1 MSTATAEE
9 PVAQAVPAQAPAAA
23 AAKPLDA
30 SADVA
35 GAAAPYERLGGEQ
48 LIAHW
53 GRLVA
58 RTSALLLTS
67 QPESFV
73 ASLTELDDDLLTLI
87 KHDIDRT
94 LVVGMHAAGTTGA
107 DYCAAHSL
115 CVALGSHLAGRVLG
129 TLEDGPLRQLRLA
142 ALTMNIGMAQLQDQL
157 ALQDGPLA
165 PEQKVEVDAHAS
177 AGAERLQALGVND
190 ADWLE
195 AVRQHHDVAAGAPE
209 GRAMAEQIAR
219 LIQRLDQLIAAQSLR
234 AHQDAQ
240 GPSAA
245 ARQIYKDEND
255 QPDTFGAAAIK
266 ALGIYPPGTV
276 VRLANAELAVVLRRG
291 LKANQPLVAAV
302 AQDGNLRRTKKPQLR
317 DTSQAGFAVTGC
329 LTHGELNMRLE
340 LAVLLNMT
348 A

>member
-1 MSTATAEE
+1 MSTATAEQ
-9 PVAQAVPAQAPAAA
+9 PVTQVAPAQAPAGDAA
-23 AAKPLDA
+23 
-30 SADVA
+30 
-35 GAAAPYERLGGEQ
+35 AAAPYERLCGED

-58 RTSALLLTS
+58 RASALLQTPE
-67 QPESFV
+67 PESFV
-73 ASLTELDDDLLTLI
+73 ASLTALDDDLLALI

-115 CVALGSHLAGRVLG
+115 CVALGSHLAGRVLD
-129 TLEDGPLRQLRLA
+129 TMEDEPMRQLRLA
-142 ALTMNIGMAQLQDQL
+142 ALTMNIGMARLQDQL

-165 PEQKVEVDAHAS
+165 PEQKAEVDAHAS

-195 AVRQHHDVAAGAPE
+195 AVRQHHAVAAGAPP
-209 GRAMAEQIAR
+209 GRAMAEQMAR
-219 LIQRLDQLIAAQSLR
+219 LIQRLDHLIAAQSLR
-234 AHQDAQ
+234 AHQQALA
-240 GPSAA
+240 SAVA

-255 QPDTFGAAAIK
+255 QPDAFGAAAIK
-266 ALGIYPPGTV
+266 ALGIYPPGTL

-302 AQDGNLRRTKKPQLR
+302 AHDGDVRRTKKPQLR
-317 DTSQAGFAVTGC
+317 DTSQADFAVTGA
-329 LTHGELNMRLE
+329 LTHAELNMRLD
-340 LAVLLNMT
+340 LAVLLDLT

>member
-1 MSTATAEE
+1 MTTATAEQ
-9 PVAQAVPAQAPAAA
+9 PVAQAAPAQAPAAGTA
-23 AAKPLDA
+23 
-30 SADVA
+30 
-35 GAAAPYERLGGEQ
+35 AAAPYERLRGED

-58 RTSALLLTS
+58 RTSTLLQTPD
-67 QPESFV
+67 PESFV
-73 ASLTELDDDLLTLI
+73 ASLAALDEDLLTLI

-129 TLEDGPLRQLRLA
+129 TMDNEQMRQLRLA
-142 ALTMNIGMAQLQDQL
+142 ALTMNIGMARLQDQL
-157 ALQDGPLA
+157 ALQDVALA
-165 PEQKVEVDAHAS
+165 PEQKAAVDAHAS

-195 AVRQHHDVAAGAPE
+195 AVRQHHAVAAGAPP
-209 GRAMAEQIAR
+209 GRALAEQMAR
-219 LIQRLDQLIAAQSLR
+219 LIQRLDQLIATQSLR
-234 AHQDAQ
+234 AHQHALA
-240 GPSAA
+240 SAVA

-276 VRLANAELAVVLRRG
+276 VRLVTAELAIVLRRG
-291 LKANQPLVAAV
+291 PKANQPLVAAV
-302 AQDGNLRRTKKPQLR
+302 ALDGDVRRIRKPQLR
-317 DTSQAGFAVTGC
+317 DTSQAAFAVTGA
-329 LTHGELNMRLE
+329 LTHAELNMRLDF
-340 LAVLLNMT
+340 AALLDLT
-348 A
+348 G